1 MKLEYPNG
9 EPSELVK
16 AGFRKKFR
24 FSLEKVR
31 NRKLAN
37 LKNQI
42 TRRKTNEDADPPKK
56 RKKNA
61 FFSINNR
68 KITDFFNPYEPK
80 ISKSSKR
87 NFPPPK
93 FSENPKKFK
102 ISETEKIDAEYII

>member
-1 MKLEYPNG
+1 MEGGGGERRGEKGIKVRSETIILNKSHDKKDSLKLKKIFKTHFMKLEYPNG

-56 RKKNA
+56 RKKCI
-61 FFSINNR
+61 FL
-68 KITDFFNPYEPK
+68 YQ
-80 ISKSSKR
+80 
-87 NFPPPK
+87 
-93 FSENPKKFK
+93 
-102 ISETEKIDAEYII
+102 